1 MNNQYLIPA
10 NSKKGQL
17 IFNIF
22 EPIDLG
28 ILLTG
33 AALTVGFMFLIPGE
47 DLPILVIKLLPISIA
62 LLLVMPIP
70 YYHNGRVFL
79 TELLMYL
86 SSTKQYYWKGWCAYE
101 FLNESKKQK

>member
-1 MNNQYLIPA
+1 MNQYLIPA

-22 EPIDLG
+22 EPLDLG

-33 AALTVGFMFLIPGE
+33 AAITLGFMFLLSGDDIGM
-47 DLPILVIKLLPISIA
+47 LVIKLLPVTIA

-79 TELLMYL
+79 TEFLLYL
-86 SSTKQYYWKGWCAYE
+86 SSQRVYHWKGWCAYE
-101 FLNESKKQK
+101 FLNEQKK